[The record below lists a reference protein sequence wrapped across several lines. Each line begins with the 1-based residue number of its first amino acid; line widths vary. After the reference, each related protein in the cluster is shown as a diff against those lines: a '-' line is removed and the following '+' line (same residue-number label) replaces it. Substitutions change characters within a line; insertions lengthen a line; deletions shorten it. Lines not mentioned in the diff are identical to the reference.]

1 MTTLKNTLHDSN
13 NGLDYTMVN
22 GYYLP
27 NLTVAAP
34 TEQHPTGRW
43 GRLHKRYLKKHHP
56 IRYNQLLLSGEL
68 GSYLAKLDKQA
79 EEQLALTVRQM
90 QEAEGVTEALK
101 AADQLEWVRRMN
113 SIRNRAEEIILREIV
128 FNTYKNQAFA

>member
-43 GRLHKRYLKKHHP
+43 GRLHKMYLKEQHP

-68 GSYLAKLDKQA
+68 GGYLAKLDKQA

-101 AADQLEWVRRMN
+101 AADQLEWVRRMY
-113 SIRNRAEEIILREIV
+113 SIRNRAEEIIKTELIFV
-128 FNTYKNQAFA
+128 

>member
-1 MTTLKNTLHDSN
+1 MTTLKNTLRDSN

-34 TEQHPTGRW
+34 AEQHPTGRW
-43 GRLHKRYLKKHHP
+43 GRLHKRYLKEHHP
-56 IRYNQLLLSGEL
+56 IRYNQLLLSGVL
-68 GSYLAKLDKQA
+68 GGYLAKLDKQA
-79 EEQLALTVRQM
+79 EEQLALTVWQM
-90 QEAEGVTEALK
+90 QEAEGVDEALK

-113 SIRNRAEEIILREIV
+113 SIRNRAEEIILRKIV

>member
-13 NGLDYTMVN
+13 NGLDYTLVN
-22 GYYLP
+22 DHYLP
-27 NLTVAAP
+27 NLTAAAP
-34 TEQHPTGRW
+34 AEQHPTGRW
-43 GRLHKRYLKKHHP
+43 GRLHKRYLKEHHP

-79 EEQLALTVRQM
+79 EEQLALIVRQM

-113 SIRNRAEEIILREIV
+113 SIRNRAEEIIKTELIFV
-128 FNTYKNQAFA
+128 

>member
-1 MTTLKNTLHDSN
+1 MTTLKNTLRDSN

-22 GYYLP
+22 DHYLP
-27 NLTVAAP
+27 NLTAAAP
-34 TEQHPTGRW
+34 AEQHPTGRW
-43 GRLHKRYLKKHHP
+43 GRLHKMYLKEQHP
-56 IRYNQLLLSGEL
+56 VRYNQLLLSGEL

-90 QEAEGVTEALK
+90 QKTEGVTEALK

-113 SIRNRAEEIILREIV
+113 SIRNRAEEIIKSELIFV
-128 FNTYKNQAFA
+128 

>member
-34 TEQHPTGRW
+34 AEHPTGRW
-43 GRLHKRYLKKHHP
+43 GRLHKTYLKEQHP

-113 SIRNRAEEIILREIV
+113 SIRNRAEEIIKSELIFV
-128 FNTYKNQAFA
+128 

>member
-13 NGLDYTMVN
+13 NGLDYTLVN
-22 GYYLP
+22 DHYLP
-27 NLTVAAP
+27 NLTAVAPA
-34 TEQHPTGRW
+34 EHPTGRW
-43 GRLHKRYLKKHHP
+43 GRLHKTYLKEQNP
-56 IRYNQLLLSGEL
+56 VRYNQLLLSGEL
-68 GSYLAKLDKQA
+68 SGYLAKLDKQT

-113 SIRNRAEEIILREIV
+113 SIRNRAEEIVKAELIFV
-128 FNTYKNQAFA
+128 

>member
-1 MTTLKNTLHDSN
+1 MTTMKSSIHDN
-13 NGLDYTMVN
+13 ANGLDYTLVN
-22 GYYLP
+22 DHYLP

-43 GRLHKRYLKKHHP
+43 GRLHKRYLKEHHP

-68 GSYLAKLDKQA
+68 GSYLATLDEQA
-79 EEQLALTVRQM
+79 DEQLALIIRQI

-113 SIRNRAEEIILREIV
+113 SIRNRAEEIVKTELIFV
-128 FNTYKNQAFA
+128 

>member
-13 NGLDYTMVN
+13 NGLDYTLVN
-22 GYYLP
+22 DHYLP
-27 NLTVAAP
+27 NLTAAAP
-34 TEQHPTGRW
+34 AEQDPTGRW
-43 GRLHKRYLKKHHP
+43 GRLHKRYLKEHHP

-68 GSYLAKLDKQA
+68 GSYLATLDEQA
-79 EEQLALTVRQM
+79 DEQLALIIRQI

-101 AADQLEWVRRMN
+101 AGDQLEWVRRMN

>member
-13 NGLDYTMVN
+13 NGLDYTLVN
-22 GYYLP
+22 DHYLP

-34 TEQHPTGRW
+34 AEHPTGRW
-43 GRLHKRYLKKHHP
+43 GRLHKMYLKEQHP
-56 IRYNQLLLSGEL
+56 VQYNQLLLSGEL

-79 EEQLALTVRQM
+79 EEQLALIIRQM

-101 AADQLEWVRRMN
+101 VANQLDWVRRMN
-113 SIRNRAEEIILREIV
+113 SIRNRAEEIIKTELIFV
-128 FNTYKNQAFA
+128 

>member
-34 TEQHPTGRW
+34 AEQHPTGRW
-43 GRLHKRYLKKHHP
+43 GRLHKMYLKEQHP
-56 IRYNQLLLSGEL
+56 VRYNQLLLSGEL
-68 GSYLAKLDKQA
+68 SGYLAKLDKQT
-79 EEQLALTVRQM
+79 EEQLALTVQQM
-90 QEAEGVTEALK
+90 REAEGVTEALK

-113 SIRNRAEEIILREIV
+113 SIRNRAEEIIKSELIFV
-128 FNTYKNQAFA
+128 

>member
-1 MTTLKNTLHDSN
+1 MTTMKNSIHDN
-13 NGLDYTMVN
+13 ANGLDYALVN
-22 GYYLP
+22 DHYLP

-34 TEQHPTGRW
+34 AEQHPTERW
-43 GRLHKRYLKKHHP
+43 GRLHKKYLQEHHP

-79 EEQLALTVRQM
+79 EEQLALTIRQM

-101 AADQLEWVRRMN
+101 AANQLDWVRRMN
-113 SIRNRAEEIILREIV
+113 SIRNRAEEIIKTELIFV
-128 FNTYKNQAFA
+128 

>member
-27 NLTVAAP
+27 NLTAAAP
-34 TEQHPTGRW
+34 AEHPTGRW
-43 GRLHKRYLKKHHP
+43 GRLHKMYLKEQHP

-68 GSYLAKLDKQA
+68 GGYLAKLDKQA
-79 EEQLALTVRQM
+79 EEQLALTIQQM
-90 QEAEGVTEALK
+90 QEAEGVTEAMK
-101 AADQLEWVRRMN
+101 AANQLEWVRQMN
-113 SIRNRAEEIILREIV
+113 SIRNRAEEIIKTELIFV
-128 FNTYKNQAFA
+128 

>member
-1 MTTLKNTLHDSN
+1 MTTMKNSIHDN
-13 NGLDYTMVN
+13 ANGLDYTLVN
-22 GYYLP
+22 DHYLP

-43 GRLHKRYLKKHHP
+43 GRLHKRYLKEHHP

-68 GSYLAKLDKQA
+68 SSYLAKLDKQA
-79 EEQLALTVRQM
+79 EAQLALIIRQM
-90 QEAEGVTEALK
+90 QEIEGVTEALK

-113 SIRNRAEEIILREIV
+113 SIRNRAEEIIQKELI
-128 FNTYKNQAFA
+128 FI

>member
-43 GRLHKRYLKKHHP
+43 GRLHKMYLKEQHP

-68 GSYLAKLDKQA
+68 GGYLAKLDKQA
-79 EEQLALTVRQM
+79 EEQLALTVWQM
-90 QEAEGVTEALK
+90 QEAEDVTEALK
-101 AADQLEWVRRMN
+101 AADPLGWVRRMN
-113 SIRNRAEEIILREIV
+113 SIRNRAEEIIKTELISV
-128 FNTYKNQAFA
+128 

>member
-1 MTTLKNTLHDSN
+1 MTTMKNSIHDN
-13 NGLDYTMVN
+13 ANGLDYTMVN

-43 GRLHKRYLKKHHP
+43 GRLHKRYLKEHHP

-79 EEQLALTVRQM
+79 EEHLALTVQQM

-113 SIRNRAEEIILREIV
+113 SIRNRAEEIVKAELIFV
-128 FNTYKNQAFA
+128 

>member
-13 NGLDYTMVN
+13 NGLDYTLVN
-22 GYYLP
+22 DHYLP
-27 NLTVAAP
+27 NLTAAAP
-34 TEQHPTGRW
+34 AEQHPTGRW
-43 GRLHKRYLKKHHP
+43 GRLHKRYLKEHHP
-56 IRYNQLLLSGEL
+56 IRYNQLILSGEL
-68 GSYLAKLDKQA
+68 GSYLATLDEQA
-79 EEQLALTVRQM
+79 DEQLALIIRQM